1 MSFKTI
7 RIVLL
12 LILLVLIVHHQATDK
27 ARFASWETPVFVA
40 VYPVNA
46 DGSEQATRY
55 IRRLDEDAFAAI
67 ERFVYEEA
75 SRYAVELH
83 RPMYIELG
91 EPIPESPPPAPVG
104 GSFLQRATWI
114 LKVRWWRWRFDDQGM
129 DPDVIVLARYHD
141 PEGRRRLPHSTGVER
156 IRVAIAN
163 LFATRAMQ
171 SQNQV
176 VMIHEILHTLGATDK
191 YDLGT
196 GQPAFPDGF
205 AEPDRTPLYPQ
216 RIAEIM
222 AGRIPV
228 AANEARPGPSR
239 GRGVGG
245 PRHPPEIGG
254 RRAAAC

>member
-1 MSFKTI
+1 MGFKTI
-7 RIVLL
+7 RIGLL
-12 LILLVLIVHHQATDK
+12 LILLALIVHHQATDR

-46 DGSEQATRY
+46 DGSEQAARY
-55 IRRLDEDAFAAI
+55 IRGLDEDAFAPI
-67 ERFVYEEA
+67 ERFVHEEA
-75 SRYAVELH
+75 SRFGVDLH

-91 EPIPESPPPAPVG
+91 EPVPESPPPAPVG
-104 GSFLQRATWI
+104 GSFLQRAAWI

-141 PEGRRRLPHSTGVER
+141 PEDRPRLPHSTGVER

-163 LFATRAMQ
+163 VFATRGMQ

-176 VMIHEILHTLGATDK
+176 VMLHEILHTLGASDK

-196 GQPAFPDGF
+196 GQPRFPEGF

-228 AANEARPGPSR
+228 AENEARQADSLARVVVGPGTAA
-239 GRGVGG
+239 
-245 PRHPPEIGG
+245 EIGWL
-254 RRAAAC
+254 REPD

>member
-12 LILLVLIVHHQATDK
+12 LILLLLVVHHQVTDK
-27 ARFASWETPVFVA
+27 ARYASWETPVFVA

-46 DGSEQATRY
+46 DGSEQAARY
-55 IRRLDEDAFAAI
+55 IQRLDEEAFAPI
-67 ERFVYEEA
+67 ERFVRSES
-75 SRYAVELH
+75 SRFGVDLH

-91 EPIPESPPPAPVG
+91 DPVSLSPPAAPVG

-141 PEGRRRLPHSTGVER
+141 PDNRQRLPHSTGVER

-171 SQNQV
+171 DQNRV
-176 VMIHEILHTLGATDK
+176 VLLHEVLHTLGATDK

-196 GQPAFPDGF
+196 GQPAFPEGF
-205 AEPDRTPLYPQ
+205 AEPGRSPLYPQ
-216 RIAEIM
+216 PTAEIM

-228 AANEARPGPSR
+228 AENEARQAESLARVVVGPGTAA
-239 GRGVGG
+239 
-245 PRHPPEIGG
+245 EIGWL
-254 RRAAAC
+254 RESE